1 MNSKGHVLLVGNFF
15 SEKGS
20 RQVCQDLAER
30 LDAAGWQVFT
40 TSAQIPRLRRMSDM
54 LQTIWRYRNRYQVAQ
69 VDVFSGLSF
78 LWAEA
83 AALLLSLLNKPF
95 ILTLHGGM
103 LPAFSQRHARR
114 VTNVLNRASVVT
126 TPSAYLLN
134 EMKPYRSDLVL
145 MHNLI
150 DLSRYSFQ
158 RRTLPTPR
166 IVWLRAFAAVYNPCL
181 AAEVVAI
188 LRKEFPDIQLTM
200 IGPDKEDGT
209 FQRFQADV
217 SRLGIANR
225 VNLLGRIEKADVPQF
240 LQQGDIFLNT
250 TNVDNAPVSVVEA
263 MACGLCVVST
273 NVGGIP
279 YLLEHEQDSL
289 LVPPGDAQAMADA
302 IRRILTEQGLAGK
315 LSDNGRAKAQEF
327 DWSTSLSQWESL
339 LTSVIERHG

>member
-1 MNSKGHVLLVGNFF
+1 MNSKGSVLLVGNFF
-15 SEKGS
+15 SGKGS

-30 LDAAGWQVFT
+30 LDVAGWQVFT

-54 LQTIWRYRNRYQVAQ
+54 LQTIWRYRNNYQVAQ

-83 AALLLSLLNKPF
+83 AATLLSLLNKPF

-103 LPAFSQRHARR
+103 LPAFSQQHPRR
-114 VTNVLNRASVVT
+114 AKKLLNRASVVT

-150 DLSRYSFQ
+150 DLSRYAFQ
-158 RRTLPTPR
+158 QRVLPAPH
-166 IVWLRAFAAVYNPCL
+166 IVWLRAFAAVYNPSL

-188 LRKEFPDIQLTM
+188 LQKEFPDIQLTM

-209 FQRFQADV
+209 FQRFQADI
-217 SRLGIANR
+217 SRLEIVNR
-225 VNLLGRIEKADVPQF
+225 VHLLGRIEKIDVPQF
-240 LQQGDIFLNT
+240 LQKGDIFLNT

-279 YLLEHEQDSL
+279 YLLEHERDSL
-289 LVPPGDAQAMADA
+289 LVPPDDAQAMADA
-302 IRRILTEQGLAGK
+302 VRRILTEQGLAGK
-315 LSDNGRAKAQEF
+315 LSGNGRAKAQEF
-327 DWSTSLSQWESL
+327 DGSHSFHQWESL